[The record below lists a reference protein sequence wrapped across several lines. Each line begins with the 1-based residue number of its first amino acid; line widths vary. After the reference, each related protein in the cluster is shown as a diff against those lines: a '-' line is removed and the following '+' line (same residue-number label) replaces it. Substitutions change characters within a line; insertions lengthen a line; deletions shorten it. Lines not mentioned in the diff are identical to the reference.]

1 MKYVLL
7 RYKELPQL
15 TVPLYPQFPRRFI
28 EEIMGY
34 ITARRDTII

>member
-15 TVPLYPQFPRRFI
+15 TVPLYPQFLKI

-34 ITARRDTII
+34 ITARRDMII